1 MMQLYRSLLYAL
13 IGVMLAIIC
22 TGCASKEARDY
33 SNQYNA
39 ETDAPYHLLWQGG
52 NQRIVEVD
60 KGYYFLNANY
70 IYYADKATMKPV
82 LLDSNPNS
90 DCLSS
95 NKQPENC
102 SAFVYFSALDAL
114 HFLAYY
120 DGALYTLQQ
129 AIDLKNKLFD
139 LKKFELVKI
148 APDGSERS
156 VVLDFE
162 ETPYFL
168 SIHRGKLYVTTG
180 RITNPE
186 TESYKLLAYDME
198 QLDKTPEVIFEGN
211 QAQGMISD
219 IFPYGKNIYFR
230 ESLAPFANYYRYDL
244 ENKTIQKMFSDEEGT
259 LSGYINGIK
268 NNTIIY
274 SLFNGDLLDPE
285 SWQARTVT
293 LENQN
298 PQKLDLNPSFL
309 SFYYWHDSDPYLY
322 SFPVLGYDEILD
334 IETKNELTIY
344 DDQYHIVDVIPTPN
358 FNVRTTLYVGN
369 KDHMFAYTKEEDL
382 YKWYI
387 LDKRTIE
394 AGNAVFHEWVS
405 TPSVNFSYF
414 IQH

>member
-1 MMQLYRSLLYAL
+1 MMQLYRSFLYIL
-13 IGVMLAIIC
+13 TGVMLAIIC

-39 ETDAPYHLLWQGG
+39 ETDAPYHLLWQGE

-60 KGYYFLNANY
+60 NSYYFLNANY
-70 IYYADKATMKPV
+70 IYY
-82 LLDSNPNS
+82 
-90 DCLSS
+90 
-95 NKQPENC
+95 
-102 SAFVYFSALDAL
+102 
-114 HFLAYY
+114 
-120 DGALYTLQQ
+120 
-129 AIDLKNKLFD
+129 
-139 LKKFELVKI
+139 
-148 APDGSERS
+148 
-156 VVLDFE
+156 
-162 ETPYFL
+162 
-168 SIHRGKLYVTTG
+168 RGKLYSTTG

-186 TESYKLLAYDME
+186 TE
-198 QLDKTPEVIFEGN
+198 
-211 QAQGMISD
+211 
-219 IFPYGKNIYFR
+219 
-230 ESLAPFANYYRYDL
+230 LAPFDNYYRYDL
-244 ENKTIQKMFSDEEGT
+244 ENKGIQKMFTDEEGT
-259 LSGYINGIK
+259 SSGYINGIK

-285 SWQARTVT
+285 SWQVRTVT

-309 SFYYWHDSDPYLY
+309 SFYYWHDNDPYLY

-334 IETKNELTIY
+334 IETKNELTVY

-369 KDHMFAYTKEEDL
+369 KDHMFAYTKEGEH

-387 LDKRTIE
+387 LDKKTIE
-394 AGNAVFHEWVS
+394 SGNAAFQEWIS